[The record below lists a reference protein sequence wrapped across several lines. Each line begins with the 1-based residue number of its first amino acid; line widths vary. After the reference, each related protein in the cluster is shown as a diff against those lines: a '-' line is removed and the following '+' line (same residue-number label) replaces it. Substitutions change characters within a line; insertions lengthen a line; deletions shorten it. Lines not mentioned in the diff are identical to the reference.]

1 MFVYFFRIGLVVFS
15 SSDSSQFPFR
25 WFLLKFGF
33 PLVPVSYTHLD
44 VYKRQGLYRP
54 KKDRPKRENDFM
66 EIHAEK
72 YNVVK
77 REVTGVAKGKSNKL
91 KNMHKFR
98 TIKVRDTPN
107 PGKY

>member
-1 MFVYFFRIGLVVFS
+1 
-15 SSDSSQFPFR
+15 
-25 WFLLKFGF
+25 
-33 PLVPVSYTHLD
+33 
-44 VYKRQGLYRP
+44 
-54 KKDRPKRENDFM
+54 M